1 MPTLPTVDLPD
12 RIQKLLA
19 ERQHHSDAVTRIDEI
34 LGGVNAALKG
44 ASLASPNGQKSV
56 ATAAPAPAPAPAGKP
71 KKRRRGRGHFPLSAE
86 ESILAFVKQM
96 RSPTTAQINEHLQA
110 EGRSSSANNALGK
123 LFREKK
129 LKRTAIEGQRGS
141 RYSVA

>member
-19 ERQHHSDAVTRIDEI
+19 ERQHHSDAVTRIDGI
-34 LGGVNAALKG
+34 LGGVSAALKG
-44 ASLASPNGQKSV
+44 APLASSNGQKSV
-56 ATAAPAPAPAPAGKP
+56 TAAPAPAGPA

-96 RSPTTAQINEHLQA
+96 KNPTTAQINDHLIM

-141 RYSVA
+141 RYSLG